1 MAYVYK
7 KFTAQDIAIIPFNA
21 HKQYNF
27 GSASAASNA
36 ISHFNTKHTS
46 ESVSIYSGNN
56 GNDDTI
62 NTIKYNQI
70 DHLFYRDH
78 LKNVSNKKDFTHYL
92 KQRKDYYEK
101 SNLLSIP
108 SGLYGHNIRKKSFYL
123 SSSNYQLVDDTFGNL
138 IISGTNVNDYPND
151 VQQNVFS
158 VTDAVT
164 IVNSGT
170 SSISINQSGG
180 VTIYL
185 AGTSTTGNR
194 TLLQKGIATIVCI
207 ASNTFIISGGGLY

>member
-108 SGLYGHNIRKKSFYL
+108 SGLYGFEVRPSSFYL
-123 SSSNYQLVDDTFGNL
+123 SSSQYEVTDDKTGNL
-138 IISGTNVNDYPND
+138 IISEKLVDEL
-151 VQQNVFS
+151 
-158 VTDAVT
+158 
-164 IVNSGT
+164 I
-170 SSISINQSGG
+170 
-180 VTIYL
+180 
-185 AGTSTTGNR
+185 
-194 TLLQKGIATIVCI
+194 K
-207 ASNTFIISGGGLY
+207 